1 MQLFIPRPQIF
12 LFLVAVIGLYW
23 LNSIY
28 DLHSPALAFEHPLVF
43 IFYALVLGISI
54 TGVLGFFSG
63 WPILASKF
71 MAKTR
76 PTGKEIKGG
85 VSRIGLVPEGN
96 VTRLIPTN
104 DGLYLR
110 TVWPF
115 QLFRPLLIIP
125 WHEIR
130 DIKERKIFFLRSY
143 LLQTSAHVE
152 VVVSKKAFEAIDPF
166 WRLGKSGIVKMES

>member
-1 MQLFIPRPQIF
+1 MQLFIPRSNFF
-12 LFLVAVIGLYW
+12 LFLVAAIGLYW
-23 LNSIY
+23 LNSNY
-28 DLHSPALAFEHPLVF
+28 DLKSHTFTFEHPLVF
-43 IFYALVLGISI
+43 IFYALVLGILV

-71 MAKTR
+71 LAKTR
-76 PTGKEIKGG
+76 PAVKEIKGG

-96 VTRLIPTN
+96 VTRLIPAN

-115 QLFRPLLIIP
+115 QLFRPPLIIP
-125 WHEIR
+125 WYEIQ
-130 DIKERKIFFLRSY
+130 DIKERKIFFFRSY

-166 WRLGKSGIVKMES
+166 WRCGKSEVVLMS